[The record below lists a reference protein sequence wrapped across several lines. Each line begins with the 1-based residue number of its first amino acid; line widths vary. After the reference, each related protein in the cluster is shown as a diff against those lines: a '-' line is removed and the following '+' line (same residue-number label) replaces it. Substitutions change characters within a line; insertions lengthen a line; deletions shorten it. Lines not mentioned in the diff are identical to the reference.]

1 MNWRRD
7 FSIVL
12 TLAALVLVSALAGG
26 FIGARWGRAQAQHRF
41 NPETWNDYAMKLL
54 EERLRLTDA
63 QRGRIQGAI
72 DHAVTDMKTVHRE
85 TVQKTVGIMNRMLGE
100 IDQELTPE
108 QRKIAEHLAP
118 RQEDLTID
126 LLKVKPIHKP

>member
-1 MNWRRD
+1 MNFRRAS
-7 FSIVL
+7 SIIL

-26 FIGARWGRAQAQHRF
+26 FIGARWGRAQVQHRF
-41 NPETWNDYAMKLL
+41 NPETWNEYAMKLL
-54 EERLRLTDA
+54 EDRLHLNEA
-63 QRGRIQGAI
+63 QRGRIQVAI
-72 DHAVTDMKTVHRE
+72 DHAVADMKTVHRE
-85 TVQKTVGIMNRMLGE
+85 TVQRTVAIMNRMLKE

-126 LLKVKPIHKP
+126 LLKVKPKNTP